1 MPQFGLRGIY
11 AAKYINNNGVVSHE
25 NIQHVGDAMT
35 VNIELRSAEGRLYAE
50 DMLAEYMRK
59 ATGGTISIGVK
70 YIKQAAQMLL
80 FNSRTKS
87 REISYTPAGAS
98 APTTATVTGLVIGG
112 QDEGQYV
119 SVAFYAPDM
128 IDGEKKY
135 TCVLL
140 NKALFG
146 PPSMT
151 LQTMGESIQFSTPT
165 TSGEFLA
172 DDTPEQNLY
181 DIAIVDNEAIAR
193 AWIQAVLGGGNAAN
207 AAAGGNGGGS
217 GT

>member
-1 MPQFGLRGIY
+1 MPKFGLRSIY
-11 AAKYINNNGVVSHE
+11 AAKYINNGGVVSHE

-70 YIKQAAQMLL
+70 YIKHAAQMLL
-80 FNSRTKS
+80 FNSRTKT

-98 APTTATVTGLVIGG
+98 EATTAEVESLVIGG

-128 IDGEKKY
+128 IDGQKKY

-146 PPSMT
+146 PPSMS
-151 LQTMGESIQFSTPT
+151 LQTMGESIEFFTPT

-181 DIAIVDNEAIAR
+181 DIAIADNEAIAK
-193 AWIQAVLGGGNAAN
+193 AWVQTVLGGGNAAN
-207 AAAGGNGGGS
+207 AAGTEGGTGV
-217 GT
+217 